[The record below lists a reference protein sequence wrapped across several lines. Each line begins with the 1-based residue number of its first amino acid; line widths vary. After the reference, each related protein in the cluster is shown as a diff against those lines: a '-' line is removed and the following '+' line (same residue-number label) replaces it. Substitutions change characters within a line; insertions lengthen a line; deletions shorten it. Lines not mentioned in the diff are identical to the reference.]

1 MLRSTHDYY
10 TFIHGPRFSGLR
22 CFERVAPYCVF
33 SASNRTIDGQARL
46 RFGPCS
52 RMKRKRSASAVK
64 LFSRDP
70 QFRGVNRM
78 ESSAAKPQPT
88 AGGLMITAEQTYLRT
103 ELEQRRERLHVALHS
118 PGADTSLS
126 QLLMAVDDALRRFDQ
141 GTFGLCETCHET
153 VEPERLLADPLVRF
167 CLDHLTSAEQR
178 ALESDLSLA
187 ANIQRALLPNPGLA
201 PRGWDVRFHYQPAG
215 MVSGDYCDL
224 VETAQ
229 GLLFML
235 GDVSGKGV
243 AASMLMS
250 HLHATFRSLAEA
262 GLPLD
267 RMVEDAN
274 RIFCESTLAGQFA
287 TLVVGRAA
295 HDGSVEFVSAG
306 HLPVLHIHGD
316 GATPKDSTG
325 VPLGMFCNARFPLH
339 RLALAH
345 GDTLFLYTDG
355 LTEARNRAGAEYG
368 LHRVRTLVAQKT
380 GIESAGL
387 ISQCLEDLLIFGEG
401 LKQSDDLTLLAVRRA
416 E

>member
-1 MLRSTHDYY
+1 
-10 TFIHGPRFSGLR
+10 
-22 CFERVAPYCVF
+22 
-33 SASNRTIDGQARL
+33 
-46 RFGPCS
+46 
-52 RMKRKRSASAVK
+52 
-64 LFSRDP
+64 
-70 QFRGVNRM
+70 M
-78 ESSAAKPQPT
+78 ESSAAKQQSM
-88 AGGLMITAEQTYLRT
+88 AGDPMITAEQAYLRT
-103 ELEQRRERLHVALHS
+103 ELEQRRERLHAALHS
-118 PGADTSLS
+118 PAADASLS
-126 QLLMAVDDALRRFDQ
+126 QLLTAVDEALRRIDQ
-141 GTFGLCETCHET
+141 GTFGLCETCHDS

-187 ANIQRALLPNPGLA
+187 ARIQRALLPSLGLA
-201 PRGWDVRFHYQPAG
+201 PTGWDVRFHYQPAG

-224 VETAQ
+224 VETDS

-287 TLVVGRAA
+287 TLVIGRAA

-306 HLPVLHIHGD
+306 HLPLLHIHVD
-316 GATPKDSTG
+316 GVAPKDSTG
-325 VPLGMFCNARFPLH
+325 VPLGMFCSARFLSH
-339 RLALAH
+339 RLTLAP
-345 GDTLFLYTDG
+345 GDTVFLYTDG
-355 LTEARNRAGAEYG
+355 LTEARNRAGQEYG
-368 LHRVRTLVAQKT
+368 LQRIRALAARLIGK
-380 GIESAGL
+380 APDAL
-387 ISQCLEDLLIFGEG
+387 ISECLEDLLSFGEG
-401 LKQSDDLTLLAVRRA
+401 LKQTDDLTLLVLRRT

>member
-1 MLRSTHDYY
+1 
-10 TFIHGPRFSGLR
+10 
-22 CFERVAPYCVF
+22 
-33 SASNRTIDGQARL
+33 
-46 RFGPCS
+46 
-52 RMKRKRSASAVK
+52 
-64 LFSRDP
+64 
-70 QFRGVNRM
+70 M
-78 ESSAAKPQPT
+78 ESSAAKLQAM
-88 AGGLMITAEQTYLRT
+88 AGGSMATAEQSYLRT
-103 ELEQRRERLHVALHS
+103 ELIQRRERLHEALHS
-118 PGADTSLS
+118 PAADASLS
-126 QLLMAVDDALRRFDQ
+126 QLLTAVDTALSRLDQ
-141 GTFGLCETCHET
+141 GTFGLCETCHDTIEAD
-153 VEPERLLADPLVRF
+153 RLLADPLVRF

-187 ANIQRALLPNPGLA
+187 ARIQRALLPKPGVA
-201 PRGWDVRFHYQPAG
+201 PVGWDVRYHYQPAG

-224 VETAQ
+224 FETNG

-287 TLVVGRAA
+287 TLVVGQAA

-306 HLPVLHIHGD
+306 HLPVLHIHHD

-325 VPLGMFCNARFPLH
+325 VPLGMFCNTRFPVH
-339 RLALAH
+339 RLTLAQ
-345 GDTLFLYTDG
+345 GDTLLLYTDG

-368 LHRVRTLVAQKT
+368 LHRVRTLAARHT
-380 GIESAGL
+380 GIEPMGL
-387 ISQCLEDLLIFGEG
+387 ISECLEDLLSFREG
-401 LKQSDDLTLLAVRRA
+401 LKQTDDLTLLAVRRA

>member
-1 MLRSTHDYY
+1 
-10 TFIHGPRFSGLR
+10 
-22 CFERVAPYCVF
+22 
-33 SASNRTIDGQARL
+33 
-46 RFGPCS
+46 
-52 RMKRKRSASAVK
+52 
-64 LFSRDP
+64 
-70 QFRGVNRM
+70 M
-78 ESSAAKPQPT
+78 ESSAAKQQPM
-88 AGGLMITAEQTYLRT
+88 AGGSMATAEQAYLRT
-103 ELEQRRERLHVALHS
+103 ELEQRRERLHEALHS
-118 PGADTSLS
+118 PAADASLS
-126 QLLMAVDDALRRFDQ
+126 ELLTAVDTALSRIDQ
-141 GTFGLCETCHET
+141 GTFGLCETCHDTIEA
-153 VEPERLLADPLVRF
+153 ERLLADPLVRF
-167 CLDHLTSAEQR
+167 CLDHLTTAEQR

-187 ANIQRALLPNPGLA
+187 ARIQRALLPKPGLT
-201 PRGWDVRFHYQPAG
+201 PKGWDVRYHYQPAG

-224 VETAQ
+224 FETDG

-267 RMVEDAN
+267 RMVQDAN

-306 HLPVLHIHGD
+306 HLPVLHIRGD
-316 GATPKDSTG
+316 GATPNDSTG
-325 VPLGMFCNARFPLH
+325 VPLGMFCDTRFPVH

-368 LHRVRTLVAQKT
+368 LQRIHTLATRHT
-380 GIESAGL
+380 GMAPAGL
-387 ISQCLEDLLIFGEG
+387 ISKCLEDLLSFGEG
-401 LKQSDDLTLLAVRRA
+401 LKQTDDLTLLAVRRA

>member
-1 MLRSTHDYY
+1 
-10 TFIHGPRFSGLR
+10 
-22 CFERVAPYCVF
+22 
-33 SASNRTIDGQARL
+33 
-46 RFGPCS
+46 
-52 RMKRKRSASAVK
+52 
-64 LFSRDP
+64 
-70 QFRGVNRM
+70 M
-78 ESSAAKPQPT
+78 ESSATKQQAM
-88 AGGLMITAEQTYLRT
+88 AGGSMATAEQAYLRT
-103 ELEQRRERLHVALHS
+103 ELEQRRERLHDALHS
-118 PGADTSLS
+118 PAADASLS
-126 QLLMAVDDALRRFDQ
+126 ELLTAVDIALSRIDQ

-153 VEPERLLADPLVRF
+153 IEAERLLADPLVRF

-187 ANIQRALLPNPGLA
+187 ARIQRALLPKPGLT
-201 PRGWDVRFHYQPAG
+201 PKGWDVRYHYQPAG

-224 VETAQ
+224 FETDG

-262 GLPLD
+262 ALPLD
-267 RMVEDAN
+267 RMVQDAN

-306 HLPVLHIHGD
+306 HLPVLHIRGD
-316 GATPKDSTG
+316 GATPNDSTG
-325 VPLGMFCNARFPLH
+325 VPLGMFCDARFPVH

-345 GDTLFLYTDG
+345 GETLFLYTDG
-355 LTEARNRAGAEYG
+355 LTEARNRAGTEYG
-368 LHRVRTLVAQKT
+368 LQRIRTLAARHT
-380 GIESAGL
+380 GIGPAGL
-387 ISQCLEDLLIFGEG
+387 ISKCLEDLLSFGEG
-401 LKQSDDLTLLAVRRA
+401 LKQTDDLTLLAVQRA

>member
-1 MLRSTHDYY
+1 M
-10 TFIHGPRFSGLR
+10 
-22 CFERVAPYCVF
+22 
-33 SASNRTIDGQARL
+33 N
-46 RFGPCS
+46 
-52 RMKRKRSASAVK
+52 
-64 LFSRDP
+64 
-70 QFRGVNRM
+70 
-78 ESSAAKPQPT
+78 
-88 AGGLMITAEQTYLRT
+88 TAEQSHLRT
-103 ELEQRRERLHVALHS
+103 ELQQRRERLHEALHS
-118 PGADTSLS
+118 PAANASIS
-126 QLLMAVDDALRRFDQ
+126 QLLTDVDTALSRIDQ

-153 VEPERLLADPLVRF
+153 IEAERLLADPLVRF
-167 CLDHLTSAEQR
+167 CLDHLTNAEQR

-187 ANIQRALLPNPGLA
+187 ARNQRALLPKAGLA
-201 PRGWDVRFHYQPAG
+201 PDGWDARYHYQPAG

-224 VETAQ
+224 FESDG

-274 RIFCESTLAGQFA
+274 RIFCESTLAGQLA

-325 VPLGMFCNARFPLH
+325 VPLGTFCNTSFPVH
-339 RLALAH
+339 RLVLAQ

-368 LHRVRTLVAQKT
+368 LDRIRTLAARHT
-380 GIESAGL
+380 GIQPAGL
-387 ISQCLEDLLIFGEG
+387 ISGCLEDLLSFQEG
-401 LKQSDDLTLLAVRRA
+401 LKQTDDLTLLAVRRA

>member
-1 MLRSTHDYY
+1 M
-10 TFIHGPRFSGLR
+10 
-22 CFERVAPYCVF
+22 A
-33 SASNRTIDGQARL
+33 
-46 RFGPCS
+46 
-52 RMKRKRSASAVK
+52 
-64 LFSRDP
+64 
-70 QFRGVNRM
+70 
-78 ESSAAKPQPT
+78 
-88 AGGLMITAEQTYLRT
+88 TAEQVYLRT
-103 ELEQRRERLHVALHS
+103 QLEQRRERLHAALHS
-118 PGADTSLS
+118 PAADTSLS
-126 QLLMAVDDALRRFDQ
+126 ELLTTVDAALSRIDQ
-141 GTFGLCETCHET
+141 GTFGLCERCHDTIEA
-153 VEPERLLADPLVRF
+153 ERLLADPLVRF

-187 ANIQRALLPNPGLA
+187 ARIQRALLPKPGLA
-201 PRGWDVRFHYQPAG
+201 PAGWDVRYHYQPAG

-224 VETAQ
+224 FETDG

-306 HLPVLHIHGD
+306 HLPVLHMHGG
-316 GATPKDSTG
+316 GATQKDSTG
-325 VPLGMFCNARFPLH
+325 VPLGMFCNTRFPVH
-339 RLALAH
+339 RLTLAR

-355 LTEARNRAGAEYG
+355 LTEARNKAGAEYG
-368 LHRVRTLVAQKT
+368 LHRVFMLAARHT
-380 GIESAGL
+380 GIQPAGL
-387 ISQCLEDLLIFGEG
+387 ISKCLEDLLSFGEG
-401 LKQSDDLTLLAVRRA
+401 LKQTDDLTLLAVRHA

>member
-1 MLRSTHDYY
+1 M
-10 TFIHGPRFSGLR
+10 
-22 CFERVAPYCVF
+22 A
-33 SASNRTIDGQARL
+33 
-46 RFGPCS
+46 
-52 RMKRKRSASAVK
+52 
-64 LFSRDP
+64 
-70 QFRGVNRM
+70 
-78 ESSAAKPQPT
+78 
-88 AGGLMITAEQTYLRT
+88 TAERTYLRT
-103 ELEQRRERLHVALHS
+103 ELEQRRWRLHEALHS
-118 PGADTSLS
+118 PAADASLS
-126 QLLMAVDDALRRFDQ
+126 QLLTAVDTALSRMDQ
-141 GTFGLCETCHET
+141 GTFGLCDTCHESIET
-153 VEPERLLADPLVRF
+153 ERLLADPLVRF

-187 ANIQRALLPNPGLA
+187 ASIQRALLPKPGLA
-201 PRGWDVRFHYQPAG
+201 PTGWDVRYHYQPAG

-224 VETAQ
+224 FETDG

-267 RMVEDAN
+267 RLVQDAN

-295 HDGSVEFVSAG
+295 HNGSVEFISAG

-325 VPLGMFCNARFPLH
+325 VPLGMFCDTRFPVH
-339 RLALAH
+339 RLTLAH
-345 GDTLFLYTDG
+345 GDVLFLYTDG

-368 LHRVRTLVAQKT
+368 LHRIRTLAARHT
-380 GIESAGL
+380 RMLPAGL
-387 ISQCLEDLLIFGEG
+387 ISECLQDLLTFREG
-401 LKQSDDLTLLAVRRA
+401 LKQTDDLTLLAVRRA
-416 E
+416 D

>member
-1 MLRSTHDYY
+1 
-10 TFIHGPRFSGLR
+10 
-22 CFERVAPYCVF
+22 
-33 SASNRTIDGQARL
+33 
-46 RFGPCS
+46 
-52 RMKRKRSASAVK
+52 
-64 LFSRDP
+64 
-70 QFRGVNRM
+70 M
-78 ESSAAKPQPT
+78 ESSAAKQQPM
-88 AGGLMITAEQTYLRT
+88 AGGSMAPAEQTYLRT
-103 ELEQRRERLHVALHS
+103 ELEQRRERLHEALHS
-118 PGADTSLS
+118 SAADASIS
-126 QLLMAVDDALRRFDQ
+126 ELLTAVDTALSRIDQ
-141 GTFGLCETCHET
+141 GTFGLCETCHDTIEA
-153 VEPERLLADPLVRF
+153 ERLLADPLVRF

-187 ANIQRALLPNPGLA
+187 ARIQRALLPKPGLA
-201 PRGWDVRFHYQPAG
+201 PDGWDVRYHYQPAG

-224 VETAQ
+224 FETDG

-267 RMVEDAN
+267 RMVQDAN

-325 VPLGMFCNARFPLH
+325 VPLGMFCNARFPVH
-339 RLALAH
+339 RLTLTH

-368 LHRVRTLVAQKT
+368 LHRIRTLAARHA
-380 GIESAGL
+380 GIEPAGL
-387 ISQCLEDLLIFGEG
+387 LSECLRDLLSFGEG
-401 LKQSDDLTLLAVRRA
+401 LKQTDDLTLLAVRRGD
-416 E
+416 